1 MSRGSDDGAILLA
14 ALLAALPGG
23 GAAWAETRSESD
35 VEAPARTYWVYVCSE
50 SEDEVALVRYGAAGL
65 EVVKKIEVGS
75 FPAELEGPHGL
86 AISTS
91 GEHWYVSLAH
101 GRPFG
106 SVHRF
111 RTGSDEWLGET
122 TLGMFPATM
131 AFSEAT
137 GLLYVVNLDLHGD
150 MSLGSL
156 SIVEPATMIEV
167 ARVET
172 GVMPHGSRLNPEGTR
187 HYSVSM
193 ATDEL
198 VEVDALRFEVT
209 RRLSL
214 RAESSDRQAARPVVD
229 GIGPTWVTAPN
240 PAGKVYV
247 TGSKTNQIFEVDLSE
262 WRIARTISN
271 TGDGP
276 YNVAVIEG
284 MGLLVATYK
293 SGSAI
298 GYWDLESGTEID
310 RIVTS
315 RAIPHGVVAT
325 ADGAYSFVS
334 VEGIGGE
341 AGALEI
347 YDNET
352 RCRLGSV
359 DVGKQAGGLVLWKG
373 R

>member
-1 MSRGSDDGAILLA
+1 MSHGSGPPVLLLA
-14 ALLAALPGG
+14 ALLVALSGG
-23 GAAWAETRSESD
+23 IALRAEARSESD
-35 VEAPARTYWVYVCSE
+35 VEAPAQTYWVYVCSE
-50 SEDEVALVRYGAAGL
+50 SEDEVALVRYGVAGL
-65 EVVKKIEVGS
+65 EVVKTIEVGS

-86 AISTS
+86 AISPD
-91 GEHWYVSLAH
+91 GETWYVSLAH

-111 RTGSDEWLGET
+111 RTGSDEWIGEVM
-122 TLGMFPATM
+122 LGMFPATM
-131 AFSEAT
+131 ALSEAT

-150 MSLGSL
+150 MNPGSL
-156 SIVEPATMIEV
+156 SVVEPATMIEV

-172 GVMPHGSRLNPEGTR
+172 GVMPHGSRLNHDGTL

-214 RAESSDRQAARPVVD
+214 RVLSGSRHPGHLRGGRIE
-229 GIGPTWVTAPN
+229 PTWVTSPN

-247 TGSKTNQIFEVDLSE
+247 TGSKTDQIFEVDVAD
-262 WRIARTISN
+262 WRIDRTFSG
-271 TGDGP
+271 TGAGP
-276 YNVAVIEG
+276 YNVAVVHR

-293 SGSAI
+293 SGSEV
-298 GYWDLESGTEID
+298 GFWDLESGTEIE
-310 RIVTS
+310 RITTS
-315 RAIPHGVVAT
+315 RALPHAVVVT
-325 ADGAYSFVS
+325 ADGVYSFVS

-341 AGALEI
+341 PGGVEI
-347 YDNET
+347 YDNRT
-352 RCRLGSV
+352 RRRLGSV